1 MMTNTKRTT
10 VYRQMG
16 NRTIR
21 VKMGNGKL
29 NEQMLAGAV
38 SLAATQRFPRIN
50 IYALISTATC
60 QTYQITQ
67 KLLR

>member
-1 MMTNTKRTT
+1 M
-10 VYRQMG
+10 Y
-16 NRTIR
+16 RTIR

-29 NEQMLAGAV
+29 NEQMLGGAV
-38 SLAATQRFPRIN
+38 SIAVTQRFPRIN

>member
-1 MMTNTKRTT
+1 MSKL
-10 VYRQMG
+10 Q

-29 NEQMLAGAV
+29 NEQMLGGAV
-38 SLAATQRFPRIN
+38 SIAATQRFPRIN

-60 QTYQITQ
+60 QTYQITK